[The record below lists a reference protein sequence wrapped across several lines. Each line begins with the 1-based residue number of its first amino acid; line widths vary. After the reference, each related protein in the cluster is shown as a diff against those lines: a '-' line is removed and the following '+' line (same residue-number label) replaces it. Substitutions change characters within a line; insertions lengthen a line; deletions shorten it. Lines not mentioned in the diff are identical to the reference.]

1 MFLRNKRD
9 ASADLML
16 MELAP
21 ISAWSTIPGGS
32 IDEKG
37 DLIDV
42 ETKEVLAHAYDN
54 ILTKNLE
61 EHQLQD
67 QSFCEWKIFY
77 AIKKILKYKR
87 NSQDINWDKIFEGEQ
102 ENE

>member
-1 MFLRNKRD
+1 
-9 ASADLML
+9 ML

-21 ISAWSTIPGGS
+21 IDAWSTIPGGY
-32 IDEKG
+32 IDKNG

-42 ETKEVLAHAYDN
+42 ETKKVLAHAYDN
-54 ILTKNLE
+54 LLSKNME
-61 EHQLQD
+61 EQQLQD
-67 QSFCEWKIFY
+67 KSFCEWKIFY

-87 NSQDINWDKIFEGEQ
+87 NSQDINWDKLFEEEQ